1 MNLSY
6 ERMLHLLAIASIEI
20 GDSCLDYLQ
29 LKESE
34 VTDRD
39 ISIKFSD
46 YVKSQIHYYM
56 INKVNNKSF
65 FKFVNA
71 FYYLNGNIKYR
82 NDALELVRCFYQDIT
97 TFLLH
102 SSLDLHI
109 SLTIDIDI
117 RDTWEADVSQ
127 VKSEISEMFQLSDK
141 YTSEQF
147 KEYLDSSKYS
157 WILDYVDSI
166 EKGKQRID
174 NYALAFSLSEM
185 LKDPK
190 LYKFKEVVHEN

>member
-1 MNLSY
+1 M
-6 ERMLHLLAIASIEI
+6 
-20 GDSCLDYLQ
+20 
-29 LKESE
+29 
-34 VTDRD
+34 
-39 ISIKFSD
+39 
-46 YVKSQIHYYM
+46 
-56 INKVNNKSF
+56 
-65 FKFVNA
+65 
-71 FYYLNGNIKYR
+71 
-82 NDALELVRCFYQDIT
+82 RCFYQDIT

>member
-46 YVKSQIHYYM
+46 YIKSQIHYYM
-56 INKVNNKSF
+56 TNKVNNKSF

-82 NDALELVRCFYQDIT
+82 NDALELVRCFYQD
-97 TFLLH
+97 F
-102 SSLDLHI
+102 SS
-109 SLTIDIDI
+109 S
-117 RDTWEADVSQ
+117 
-127 VKSEISEMFQLSDK
+127 
-141 YTSEQF
+141 
-147 KEYLDSSKYS
+147 
-157 WILDYVDSI
+157 
-166 EKGKQRID
+166 
-174 NYALAFSLSEM
+174 
-185 LKDPK
+185 
-190 LYKFKEVVHEN
+190 